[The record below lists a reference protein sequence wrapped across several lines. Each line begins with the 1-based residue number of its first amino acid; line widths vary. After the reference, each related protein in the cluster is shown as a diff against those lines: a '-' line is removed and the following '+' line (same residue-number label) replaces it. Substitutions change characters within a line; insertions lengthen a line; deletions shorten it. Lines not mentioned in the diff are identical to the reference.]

1 MYTPSCIHACAHA
14 WVACTNS
21 LWRPSPHIHLPKPDN
36 MDVYVGTTWAHIR
49 TRAHTATHSHLNIC
63 IRPTLPFTHTHE
75 CLCPCAHIYCLH
87 KFTCTLTCAFF

>member
-21 LWRPSPHIHLPKPDN
+21 LRCPSPHIHLPKPDN

-63 IRPTLPFTHTHE
+63 IRPTLPFTHDFTHTRVSVPR
-75 CLCPCAHIYCLH
+75 CTHILSHAH
-87 KFTCTLTCAFF
+87 